1 MIFRLIVM
9 SALVWLFAIAA
20 GRRRL
25 WCYWGAIL
33 RAALVA
39 YPLYYLSYLMTLD
52 PTPLSWVREV
62 ALHGCGGLLWG
73 YLYWRHG
80 LAASIVGHV
89 SAHLSLQPLLG
100 FLFG

>member
-1 MIFRLIVM
+1 M
-9 SALVWLFAIAA
+9 
-20 GRRRL
+20 
-25 WCYWGAIL
+25 
-33 RAALVA
+33 
-39 YPLYYLSYLMTLD
+39 
-52 PTPLSWVREV
+52 

-80 LAASIVGHV
+80 LAASIAGHV

>member
-20 GRRRL
+20 GRPRL

-62 ALHGCGGLLWG
+62 ALYGCGGLLWG
-73 YLYWRHG
+73 YLYWRLG